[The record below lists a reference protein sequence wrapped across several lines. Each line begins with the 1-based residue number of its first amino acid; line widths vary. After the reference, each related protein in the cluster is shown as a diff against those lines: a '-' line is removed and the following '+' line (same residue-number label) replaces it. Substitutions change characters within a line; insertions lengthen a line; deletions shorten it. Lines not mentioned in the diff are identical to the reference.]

1 MSQTPGSQTIGLVT
15 VLYNSRPV
23 LPGFFASLVASRDV
37 DLHLI
42 AVTNDQDAESAQMCR
57 AFAEDTGIRTT
68 VIENADNLGVA
79 EANNQG
85 IRLCLEE
92 GHGFVLIANNDIEF
106 GPDVIAGTRDALAR
120 GYDAIAPLITYYDR
134 PDLAWYAGGAI
145 NTALART
152 EHHGD
157 LRPTKAGDTALRAT
171 GYAPTCF
178 LLCPAGVFERVGLMD
193 PSYFVYYDDSDFML
207 RFSRAGLR
215 LGYSPAHVVRHK
227 VSSSTGGQ
235 SSPFTIY
242 HANRN
247 RILFI
252 RKNIA
257 APLRWLTL
265 VYVLL
270 GKLVRAPLMAGA
282 ERKVVLNALW
292 DGFAMELTPAPRC

>member
-1 MSQTPGSQTIGLVT
+1 MSHTIGLVT
-15 VLYNSRPV
+15 VLYNSKPV
-23 LPGFFASLVASRDV
+23 LPGFFASLAASEDV

-42 AVTNDQDAESAQMCR
+42 AVTNDQDAECAQMCR
-57 AFAEDTGIRTT
+57 AFADETGIRTT
-68 VIENADNLGVA
+68 VIENAENVGVA

-85 IRLCLEE
+85 IRLCLAE

-106 GPDVIAGTRDALAR
+106 EPQVIAGTRDALAQ
-120 GYDAIAPLITYYDR
+120 GYEAVAPLITYYDR
-134 PDLAWYAGGAI
+134 PDLAWYAGGSI
-145 NTALART
+145 STTLART

-157 LRPTKAGDTALRAT
+157 LRPPRPADTQLRAT

-178 LLCPAGVFERVGLMD
+178 LMCPAEVFETVGLMD

-215 LGYSPAHVVRHK
+215 LGYAPAHVVLHK
-227 VSSSTGGQ
+227 VSSSTGGA
-235 SSPFTIY
+235 SSSFTVY

-257 APLRWLTL
+257 APLRWVTL
-265 VYVLL
+265 GYVLL
-270 GKLVRAPLMAGA
+270 GKLVRAPWMAAGD
-282 ERKVVLNALW
+282 RKVVLSALR
-292 DGFAMELTPAPRC
+292 DGFAMPLTPAPRC